1 MSEMGLFRKEDL
13 SLISY
18 IKEVVLSGFIERE
31 IAIPLQYMPEISD
44 EDTGSYVYEALT
56 EMIPSPNERGR
67 GWVYFDCVSG
77 TNDCCVSG
85 TNIYECYDTVFGED
99 PEEEE
104 IYGILEQSKRV
115 FVYENDENYEN
126 PVILSGSEYM
136 IDYID
141 CRIITKRKLD
151 YPTVTYDWY
160 YISCVDEWAV
170 VEASESPVVVVDVHG
185 VDKVGYQLGG
195 GKRSIRKVD
204 IHIFASSPAERNDMV
219 EVLYDN
225 LYLKSC
231 MLQNFPNGSPL
242 DYDGTFY
249 GRRDQGDPI
258 NKLTYLYNREGV
270 ENVSRLQFEKV
281 VARHIDLPLLMTRGR
296 NEVFL
301 SDLNA
306 YRSKISFDMVLYDDR
321 NIGRTYPTC
330 GSC

>member
-195 GKRSIRKVD
+195 G
-204 IHIFASSPAERNDMV
+204 
-219 EVLYDN
+219 
-225 LYLKSC
+225 
-231 MLQNFPNGSPL
+231 FPNGSPL

-249 GRRDQGDPI
+249 GRRDQDDPI